1 LAALWIIPLCLAL
14 GCHGSRKSGSA
25 PSPSTSASA
34 RALPP
39 LAAPSWLAALDVPG
53 FGEARVALPLGSRK
67 PRPIVAVIHGDDD
80 RPEWPCGSYHHAS
93 SARAFVL
100 CLRGVPRDDGRFGLG
115 DPAATRAELRAA
127 LPALKARYGEHVA
140 KGPIVLAATGPGVER
155 AISVALEEPKFF
167 AALVLVDGSLASFS
181 SGVIE
186 RYARAGGKRVLLVCT
201 PNSPCRAEAVERM
214 LALKRARLDVHL
226 FEPPHGFGLDGEI
239 TASIQK
245 EWAWLVGGD
254 ARWQ

>member
-1 LAALWIIPLCLAL
+1 MAALWIIPLCLALAL

-100 CLRGVPRDDGRFGLG
+100 
-115 DPAATRAELRAA
+115 
-127 LPALKARYGEHVA
+127 
-140 KGPIVLAATGPGVER
+140 
-155 AISVALEEPKFF
+155 
-167 AALVLVDGSLASFS
+167 
-181 SGVIE
+181 
-186 RYARAGGKRVLLVCT
+186 
-201 PNSPCRAEAVERM
+201 
-214 LALKRARLDVHL
+214 
-226 FEPPHGFGLDGEI
+226 
-239 TASIQK
+239 
-245 EWAWLVGGD
+245 
-254 ARWQ
+254 